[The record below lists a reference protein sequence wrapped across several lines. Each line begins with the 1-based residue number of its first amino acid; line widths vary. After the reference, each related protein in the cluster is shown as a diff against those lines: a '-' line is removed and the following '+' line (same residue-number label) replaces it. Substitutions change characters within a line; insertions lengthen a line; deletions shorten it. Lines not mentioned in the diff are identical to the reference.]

1 MDKRLAQTLI
11 KTLNEAKRSPNKI
24 STPGQSGKDK
34 NITRA
39 SFVGPNST
47 VWDQKSADRASELE
61 KSGSNRDDIW
71 RQTGTVRLP
80 DGNWAQEVDDSNM
93 NWRDGIFNSSG
104 QLNKKHTD
112 DAENTINAP
121 NLFAAYPQL
130 RNYTMT
136 LDRQSNLYPGVR
148 GYFDRTNREI
158 AAFTQPEKD
167 EPSRTP
173 NEILN
178 STAHELGGHAVQ
190 DQEGWA
196 PGGMPGSP
204 GEHVRRVVGTP
215 LDTRSQELRNRDD
228 AIQKIMASGNP
239 NTAVNSAAITLD
251 YPIYSS
257 QAGEIAAREVQDRQN
272 MNADERRATTPRFN
286 YSGRDRKDPSRP
298 RANPIITISS
308 RGDGERPIPEL
319 PDNVHPNT
327 PYVQTGGSF
336 PMITYVNPDSDYWND
351 PRNAKRLDPRG
362 PHQLPGS
369 YTTQYRHDNRNL
381 PRSGWKGDGRSAVN
395 ESFCLED
402 RSKENAVRK
411 VLDIYSRK
419 ER

>member
-1 MDKRLAQTLI
+1 MDNRLAQTLI
-11 KTLNEAKRSPNKI
+11 KILNEARRSPNKI
-24 STPGQSGKDK
+24 SAPGQSGRDK

-47 VWDQKSADRASELE
+47 VWDQKAADTASELE

-93 NWRDGIFNSSG
+93 SWRDGIFNSSG

-112 DAENTINAP
+112 SAENTINAP

-136 LDRQSNLYPGVR
+136 LDRQSNSPGVS
-148 GYFDRTNREI
+148 GYSRNREI
-158 AAFTQPEKD
+158 ASFTRPDKEGFT
-167 EPSRTP
+167 RTP

-178 STAHELGGHAVQ
+178 NTAHELGGHAVQ

-196 PGGMPGSP
+196 PGSTPGAS
-204 GEHVRRVVGTP
+204 GDHAQRVVGTP
-215 LDTRSQELRNRDD
+215 LDIRSQEVRNNDD
-228 AIQKIMASGNP
+228 RIQKMLARDIP
-239 NTAVNSAAITLD
+239 DTTANIAALRLR

-272 MNADERRATTPRFN
+272 MNADERRATTPRFD
-286 YSGRDRKDPSRP
+286 YSGSDYGSP
-298 RANPIITISS
+298 RANPIITIRS
-308 RGDGERPIPEL
+308 RGHRARSIPEL

-327 PYVQTGGSF
+327 PYVQTGGPR

-369 YTTQYRHDNRNL
+369 YTTQYRHDNSNL

-419 ER
+419 EK